1 MKRAPGLALSF
12 LLVASFAAADEA
24 AVKTIAF
31 DNLHIR
37 VSDTAKAGA
46 WYVKYL
52 GAAPT
57 ESPHRVSFGRT
68 LIVFSKGEPAGPS
81 TVIDHIG
88 LSYANLDAKLKE
100 LIAGSAKV
108 LTPAED
114 RAGLFRLAFV
124 EDPFGVKIELVQDPE
139 LLGFH
144 HVHLRVPNPEAT
156 LNRYQELFGGQRNKL
171 KGRIDGLLYPAIPQD
186 VAGPPKG
193 SKSPGGIWLLAAKSD
208 AKLEPTDTRVIYNLA
223 FLVQDINQAAT
234 ALKAKQ
240 FSFTREV
247 GTVKVEGLDTGVAI
261 VRDPDG
267 VQIELLQRQ
276 KEAAPARN

>member
-1 MKRAPGLALSF
+1 MKRAAGLTLCF
-12 LLVASFAAADEA
+12 VLLATLAAADEA

-37 VSDTAKAGA
+37 VPDTAKAGA

-52 GAAPT
+52 GATPT
-57 ESPHRVSFGRT
+57 DSAHRVSFGRT

-88 LSYANLDAKLKE
+88 VSYPNLDGKLKE
-100 LIAGSAKV
+100 LTAGGAKIV
-108 LTPAED
+108 TPAED
-114 RAGLFRLAFV
+114 RVGLFRLAFI

-139 LLGFH
+139 LVGFH

-156 LNRYQELFGGQRNKL
+156 LNRYQEIFGGQRNKL
-171 KGRIDGLLYPAIPQD
+171 KGRIDGLLYAAIPQG

-193 SKSPGGIWLLAAKSD
+193 SKSSGGVWLLAAKSD
-208 AKLEPTDTRVIYNLA
+208 TKLEETDKRVIYNLA

-240 FSFTREV
+240 FTFTREV

-276 KEAAPARN
+276 REQGASRD

>member
-1 MKRAPGLALSF
+1 MKRVSGLAVCF
-12 LLVASFAAADEA
+12 VLLATIAAADEA

-37 VSDTAKAGA
+37 VPDTAKAGA

-52 GAAPT
+52 GATPT
-57 ESPHRVSFGRT
+57 ESAHRVSFGRT

-88 LSYANLDAKLKE
+88 VSYANLDAKLKE
-100 LIAGSAKV
+100 LTDGGAKV

-114 RAGLFRLAFV
+114 RPGLFRLAFI
-124 EDPFGVKIELVQDPE
+124 EDPFGVKIELVQDSE

-156 LNRYQELFGGQRNKL
+156 LTRYQELFGGQRNKL
-171 KGRIDGLLYPAIPQD
+171 KGRIDGLLYSAIPQGI
-186 VAGPPKG
+186 AGPPKG
-193 SKSPGGIWLLAAKSD
+193 SKSLGGVWLLAAKSD

-223 FLVQDINQAAT
+223 FLVQDINQAAA

-240 FSFTREV
+240 FSFTRDV

-276 KEAAPARN
+276 REQGTSRD

>member
-1 MKRAPGLALSF
+1 MKRTTGLALCF
-12 LLVASFAAADEA
+12 LLVASFAAAEEA

-37 VSDTAKAGA
+37 VPDTAKAGA

-52 GAAPT
+52 GATAT
-57 ESPHRVSFGRT
+57 ESAHRVSFGRT

-88 LSYANLDAKLKE
+88 VSYANLDAKLKE
-100 LIAGSAKV
+100 LIDGGAKV

-114 RAGLFRLAFV
+114 RAGL
-124 EDPFGVKIELVQDPE
+124 
-139 LLGFH
+139 
-144 HVHLRVPNPEAT
+144 
-156 LNRYQELFGGQRNKL
+156 
-171 KGRIDGLLYPAIPQD
+171 
-186 VAGPPKG
+186 
-193 SKSPGGIWLLAAKSD
+193 
-208 AKLEPTDTRVIYNLA
+208 
-223 FLVQDINQAAT
+223 VQDINQGAT

-240 FSFTREV
+240 FTFTREV

-276 KEAAPARN
+276 KEAAAARD

>member
-1 MKRAPGLALSF
+1 MKRATGLALCF
-12 LLVASFAAADEA
+12 VLLATIAAADEA

-37 VSDTAKAGA
+37 VPDTAKAGA

-52 GAAPT
+52 GATPT
-57 ESPHRVSFGRT
+57 ESAHRVSFGRT

-88 LSYANLDAKLKE
+88 VSYANLDAKLKE
-100 LIAGSAKV
+100 LTAGGAKV

-114 RAGLFRLAFV
+114 RAGLFRLAFI
-124 EDPFGVKIELVQDPE
+124 EDPFGVKIELVQDAE

-144 HVHLRVPNPEAT
+144 HVHLRVPNPGAT
-156 LNRYQELFGGQRNKL
+156 LARYQELFGGQRNKL
-171 KGRIDGLLYPAIPQD
+171 KGRIDGLLYPAIPQGI
-186 VAGPPKG
+186 AGPPKG
-193 SKSPGGIWLLAAKSD
+193 SKSLGGVWLLAAKSD
-208 AKLEPTDTRVIYNLA
+208 STLEPTDTRVIYNLA
-223 FLVQDINQAAT
+223 FLVQDINQAAA

-240 FSFTREV
+240 FTFTREV

-276 KEAAPARN
+276 KEAAAARD